1 VDEGIAEL
9 DILLEAEF
17 SRLYIDVK
25 QRRKKSKVMYP
36 RLSFSEA

>member
-9 DILLEAEF
+9 DILLEAEL

-25 QRRKKSKVMYP
+25 QGRKMSKVFYP
-36 RLSFSEA
+36 RLRFCEA